1 MTKHLIG
8 FGLFSL
14 IFAVFAI
21 AFSLFAVPLLPEIAE
36 VQTPPP
42 VKLREH
48 CNLKRSPT
56 SVGDARAFADRNTGK
71 ITIHINE
78 FPGGSHVDSSEINAS
93 FAFYSVEGARVR
105 LIDVVHDS
113 LLKPARKHNDMRW
126 VLQYEEEWVRGLS
139 MNENLYVVPGATY
152 GDNGPALAAGFS
164 KSTALPV
171 LIRN

>member
-8 FGLFSL
+8 FGLFSF

-21 AFSLFAVPLLPEIAE
+21 AFSLFAVPLLPEMAE
-36 VQTPPP
+36 VGTPPP

-48 CNLKRSPT
+48 CNLKRSPR
-56 SVGDARAFADRNTGK
+56 SVGDARAFADRNTAK

-78 FPGGSHVDSSEINAS
+78 FPGSSHVDSSEINAS

-105 LIDVVHDS
+105 FIDVIHDS
-113 LLKPARKHNDMRW
+113 LVNPVRRDNETKW

-139 MNENLYVVPGATY
+139 VNETLFVVPGASY
-152 GDNGPALAAGFS
+152 GANGPALAAGFS